1 MINQVLDKQTLYK
14 LVVEHKIYHFHNLK
28 IIRKLYR
35 NQSYRYY
42 VFYLKLPKNSY
53 IFKWLKHQKIKYKM
67 KKFYIYIPDFD
78 QIFEA
83 SFIKTGTKFKLILF
97 RVNIK
102 KLDES
107 EEVYKQLS
115 TLKQVSGF
123 IFTSDLDKDKTVS
136 LCREFLEYEKVRKK

>member
-1 MINQVLDKQTLYK
+1 
-14 LVVEHKIYHFHNLK
+14 
-28 IIRKLYR
+28 
-35 NQSYRYY
+35 
-42 VFYLKLPKNSY
+42 
-53 IFKWLKHQKIKYKM
+53 M